1 MNKYHFRLFFLF
13 YIILFSGS
21 ACLPFM
27 TSSVYAASSEVIEYD
42 DWNAEIIPS
51 SADIEWRYK
60 YINGTLYKRKYNKTT
75 HEWVGS
81 WIKA

>member
-42 DWNAEIIPS
+42 DGNAEIIPS
-51 SADIEWRYK
+51 SADMA
-60 YINGTLYKRKYNKTT
+60 L
-75 HEWVGS
+75 
-81 WIKA
+81 

>member
-13 YIILFSGS
+13 YIILFS
-21 ACLPFM
+21 
-27 TSSVYAASSEVIEYD
+27 VYAASSEVIEYD
-42 DWNAEIIPS
+42 DGNAEIIPS

>member
-27 TSSVYAASSEVIEYD
+27 TSSVYAASSEVIDTMTGMRKSYLVLQIL
-42 DWNAEIIPS
+42 NGVINILTVHYIKGNITKRLMNG
-51 SADIEWRYK
+51 SAH
-60 YINGTLYKRKYNKTT
+60 G
-75 HEWVGS
+75 
-81 WIKA
+81 

>member
-1 MNKYHFRLFFLF
+1 MF
-13 YIILFSGS
+13 
-21 ACLPFM
+21 
-27 TSSVYAASSEVIEYD
+27 TVYAASSKVIEYD
-42 DWNAEIIPS
+42 EGNAEIIPS

>member
-21 ACLPFM
+21 VCLPFM

-42 DWNAEIIPS
+42 DGNAEIIPS
-51 SADIEWRYK
+51 STDIEWRYK

>member
-42 DWNAEIIPS
+42 DGNA
-51 SADIEWRYK
+51 AYIELRYK

>member
-1 MNKYHFRLFFLF
+1 MNKYHFQLFFLF

-42 DWNAEIIPS
+42 DGNAEIIPS

-60 YINGTLYKRKYNKTT
+60 YINGTLYKIKYNKTT

>member
-42 DWNAEIIPS
+42 DGNAEIIPS

-60 YINGTLYKRKYNKTT
+60 YYIKGNITKRLMNGSA
-75 HEWVGS
+75 HG
-81 WIKA
+81 

>member
-42 DWNAEIIPS
+42 DGNAEIINILTVHYIKGNITKRLMNG
-51 SADIEWRYK
+51 SAH
-60 YINGTLYKRKYNKTT
+60 G
-75 HEWVGS
+75 
-81 WIKA
+81 